1 NVSIAEKKANSAM
14 AAWETARKTDR
25 QFRRYDHPQTLRRL
39 LITAEKTELDLKR
52 NIVKAESDRVQ
63 AERRYRKLV
72 RDKTNIEERMIEV
85 EEQYLEELETQE
97 EEYLTTT
104 ERLEQRLTE
113 LREDLAGL
121 VLRAPID
128 GLVSIGPPPRRG
140 RQSKELTIGT
150 KVSPKEIVAR
160 IPDLTQFLVRCEIP
174 EIYRSRINTGQT
186 ALLKNAALPELEM
199 QGQIQEIASMS
210 SRVLHWDPRSP
221 RVYLTTIST
230 DSSDPRL
237 VPGMTVEVEILVER
251 VVDTLHIPIEAVYNN
266 EGKSYCK
273 VKRKF
278 SIEEQEIETGRAS
291 NSYVEIL
298 NGLEVGD
305 SVLLHTSATTGK
317 AGS

>member
-1 NVSIAEKKANSAM
+1 
-14 AAWETARKTDR
+14 
-25 QFRRYDHPQTLRRL
+25 
-39 LITAEKTELDLKR
+39 
-52 NIVKAESDRVQ
+52 
-63 AERRYRKLV
+63 
-72 RDKTNIEERMIEV
+72 
-85 EEQYLEELETQE
+85 
-97 EEYLTTT
+97 
-104 ERLEQRLTE
+104 
-113 LREDLAGL
+113 
-121 VLRAPID
+121 
-128 GLVSIGPPPRRG
+128 
-140 RQSKELTIGT
+140 
-150 KVSPKEIVAR
+150 
-160 IPDLTQFLVRCEIP
+160 
-174 EIYRSRINTGQT
+174 
-186 ALLKNAALPELEM
+186 M

-210 SRVLHWDPRSP
+210 SRILSWDPRSP

-237 VPGMTVEVEILVER
+237 VPGMTVEVEILVEH

-305 SVLLHTSATTGK
+305 SVLLHTSAATGK

>member
-1 NVSIAEKKANSAM
+1 M
-14 AAWETARKTDR
+14 
-25 QFRRYDHPQTLRRL
+25 F
-39 LITAEKTELDLKR
+39 
-52 NIVKAESDRVQ
+52 
-63 AERRYRKLV
+63 
-72 RDKTNIEERMIEV
+72 
-85 EEQYLEELETQE
+85 
-97 EEYLTTT
+97 
-104 ERLEQRLTE
+104 
-113 LREDLAGL
+113 
-121 VLRAPID
+121 
-128 GLVSIGPPPRRG
+128 
-140 RQSKELTIGT
+140 
-150 KVSPKEIVAR
+150 
-160 IPDLTQFLVRCEIP
+160 
-174 EIYRSRINTGQT
+174 
-186 ALLKNAALPELEM
+186 
-199 QGQIQEIASMS
+199 